1 MSTYKKLGEFAGQ
14 HITGVAGSFMLT
26 EENGNYRVE
35 KVVSEEDTQT
45 VNITHT
51 DGHHKTHWKVMY
63 IKEKV
68 EVL

>member
-1 MSTYKKLGEFAGQ
+1 MSIYKTLGEFAGNN
-14 HITGVAGSFMLT
+14 ITGVAGSFMLT
-26 EENGNYRVE
+26 EDKGNFRLE
-35 KVVSEEDTQT
+35 SCHSEEDIQT
-45 VNITHT
+45 LHITHT